1 VAKKPADDRPP
12 PPVVRYAPLGEVRV
26 YQITED
32 ELEKLAGGP
41 PGQIHLNIALA
52 LLPAALTLLV
62 TLQTVEINDNRLFAG
77 YLGAFFAFLLLGLQS
92 LIQWRRA
99 SRAFKSQ
106 VQQIRDRM
114 PPPAE
119 RLPDPEPP
127 TRASS

>member
-1 VAKKPADDRPP
+1 
-12 PPVVRYAPLGEVRV
+12 VRYAPLGEVRV